1 VRNVGAEDAVEVTPV
16 QDQDPVEALA
26 AERPDPPL
34 GVGVRVRRPNRC
46 ADDPDALATEHR
58 VEVTTELA
66 ITIVEQKPEPTLS
79 VVELHHE
86 VGRAG
91 DELDPAPLD
100 RHEEQHVDARQQDL
114 LDGQKVAR
122 EHRGCVLAKEPS
134 PAETVSGAGSRPWRI
149 RIARIELDETA
160 TPRPASSPMIRL

>member
-34 GVGVRVRRPNRC
+34 GVGVCVRRPNRC

-86 VGRAG
+86 VAR
-91 DELDPAPLD
+91 LLCDPTPSGL
-100 RHEEQHVDARQQDL
+100 V
-114 LDGQKVAR
+114 
-122 EHRGCVLAKEPS
+122 VLAMNSTRRRSTDTKNN
-134 PAETVSGAGSRPWRI
+134 T
-149 RIARIELDETA
+149 
-160 TPRPASSPMIRL
+160 